1 MEQGG
6 PRWEEAVQGEAV
18 SEGALS
24 GATAEHGTG
33 VGLWRRQEGCLVEV
47 VGSLAWG

>member
-6 PRWEEAVQGEAV
+6 PKWEETVQGEAV
-18 SEGALS
+18 SEEVMCGL
-24 GATAEHGTG
+24 TAEHGTV

-47 VGSLAWG
+47 EGSLAWG